1 LPVGVSS
8 RKRRQPSFVY
18 ELVRYKI
25 DYRLLDYYELKEAT
39 MLELAI
45 WKLGSSSRVMHRI
58 DIPGPVNLKLD
69 RY

>member
-1 LPVGVSS
+1 MS
-8 RKRRQPSFVY
+8 
-18 ELVRYKI
+18 VRYKI

-45 WKLGSSSRVMHRI
+45 WKSMIDLEEEPILSTVMHRI
-58 DIPGPVNLKLD
+58 DIPIPGPVNLKLD